1 VAVSISGNKVTLVV
15 DCEPQPP
22 TFGQGPRFI
31 STAGL
36 TVMGTQ
42 DTREESFEVC
52 SSVVGETEAEGGE
65 FCPQPKLEKNRKG
78 KCPVST

>member
-1 VAVSISGNKVTLVV
+1 MAVSVSGNKVTLVV

-22 TFGQGPRFI
+22 TFGHGPWFI
-31 STAGL
+31 STAGF

-42 DTREESFEVC
+42 DSREESFEVC
-52 SSVVGETEAEGGE
+52 NSVTGETEAEGGKL
-65 FCPQPKLEKNRKG
+65 CPQPKLEVSRER

>member
-1 VAVSISGNKVTLVV
+1 MAVSISGDKVTLVV

-22 TFGQGPRFI
+22 MFGQGPRVI

-42 DTREESFEVC
+42 ELGEESFEVC
-52 SSVVGETEAEGGE
+52 SSVAGEAEAEGGE
-65 FCPQPKLEKNRKG
+65 LCPQPKL
-78 KCPVST
+78 